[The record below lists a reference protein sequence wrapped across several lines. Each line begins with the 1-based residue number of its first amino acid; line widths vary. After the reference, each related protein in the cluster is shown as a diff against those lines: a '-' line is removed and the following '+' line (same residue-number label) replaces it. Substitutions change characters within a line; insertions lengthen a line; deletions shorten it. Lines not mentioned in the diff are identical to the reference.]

1 MSQRH
6 YVACDL
12 GADSGRVILGTL
24 ENGKLT
30 LEEIHR
36 FPTGAL
42 PVRDTLRWNILR
54 IYEEIKTGLR
64 LVAKRNL
71 KISGVSTDSWGV
83 DYVHLFGNEPF
94 LTAPYHYRDSRTDK
108 GFEQAFAV
116 VPKAEIFQQTGIQ
129 FMTLNT
135 LYQLH
140 ADLRERP
147 RILEQSEQFLNIA
160 DYFNFLFSN
169 VKAVEESMASTTQLY
184 NPTSHTWA
192 RPLIE
197 QLGLPYRIFPTVV
210 PSATVL
216 GPVAPSL
223 AAELNWQETK
233 VVATCSHDTGAAV
246 AAVPG
251 EGNDWAYLSSGT
263 WSLLGI
269 ESPTPIINAESLEKN
284 FTNEIGVG
292 GSIRF
297 LKNIVGLWM
306 VQESRRTWMLAG
318 DKYSFEEL
326 SHLAT
331 EAPSLRSLIN
341 PTSSRFAKPNDMPR
355 KVADYCR
362 ETGQPVP
369 ETPGQVI
376 RAIYESLAL
385 LYSLTIDNLEKLSGR
400 KINRLHIVGGG
411 AKDKLLNQ
419 FTANATGRPV
429 FAGPMECTAVGNLLI
444 QALALG
450 DIKTHADL
458 RTIVRNTFPLE
469 PFKPENES
477 VFAEARRRFAALP
490 VLD

>member
-1 MSQRH
+1 MSH
-6 YVACDL
+6 YYVACDL

-24 ENGKLT
+24 ENGKLN

-42 PVRDTLRWNILR
+42 PVRGTLRWNILR
-54 IYEEIKTGLR
+54 IFEEIKTGLR

-71 KISGVSTDSWGV
+71 KIASVSTDSWGV
-83 DYVHLFGNEPF
+83 DYVHLLGNEPF
-94 LTAPYHYRDSRTDK
+94 LTQPYHYRDARTDK

-116 VPKAEIFQQTGIQ
+116 VPKKEIFEQTGIQ
-129 FMTLNT
+129 FMTLNS

-147 RILEQSEQFLNIA
+147 QVLQLSEQFLNIA
-160 DYFNFLFSN
+160 DYFNFLFSE

-184 NPTSHTWA
+184 NPTTHVWA
-192 RPLIE
+192 KPLIE
-197 QLGLPYRIFPTVV
+197 KLGLPYRIFPKVV

-216 GPVAPSL
+216 GPVTPTL
-223 AAELNWQETK
+223 ATELNWSDTK
-233 VVATCSHDTGAAV
+233 VIATCSHDTGAAV

-284 FTNEIGVG
+284 FTNEVG
-292 GSIRF
+292 LGGTIRF
-297 LKNIVGLWM
+297 LKNIVGLWI
-306 VQESRRTWMLAG
+306 VQESRRAWALAG

-341 PTSSRFAKPNDMPR
+341 PTSSRFAKPNDMPQ

-362 ETGQPVP
+362 STGQPVP

-376 RAIYESLAL
+376 RTVYESLAL
-385 LYSLTIDNLEKLSGR
+385 LYSLTIDNLEHLTGR

-411 AKDKLLNQ
+411 GKDKLLNQ
-419 FTANATGRPV
+419 FTASATGRPV
-429 FAGPMECTAVGNLLI
+429 YAGPMECTAVGNLLI

-450 DIKTHADL
+450 HIKTHADL
-458 RTIVRNTFPLE
+458 RTIVRNTFPLDTY
-469 PFKPENES
+469 KPENEAA
-477 VFAEARRRFAALP
+477 FAEARRRFAALP